1 MTEPRTKIHCT
12 CGPACRDVEVLRAMI
27 RAGADVFRVNG
38 AHADGDEIAGWIEL
52 VREAARAEARAAA
65 VLVDLPG
72 PKFRVGALAPEAG
85 FELAPGAPLRM
96 DGEEAPG
103 DGRRVPLR
111 EMHWF
116 ADIPVGASVVVGD
129 GGARLEVVS
138 AGARGIELRAIDA
151 VGIREGVG
159 VHFPGLALPTAVPT
173 RRDRVL
179 LKAAVEAG
187 ADMISQSFVRT
198 PDDVARLRE
207 LVRAHGGRRTLVIA
221 KIERLDAV
229 LAADAIL
236 AQADGALLGRG
247 DLGID
252 AGVEAVPSLQKRV
265 LEAGRRTGRPVVIAT
280 EMLES
285 MVHSLRPT
293 RAEASD
299 VAGAVYE
306 GADGVMLSAET
317 AIGRHPAHVVAT
329 MAGILVAAEAD
340 PAAPVRRA
348 RGVGGPS
355 HARGATR
362 PARRARRRRPGA
374 RDPGARD
381 PRLHAHGRERRPP
394 VQGATGGAHPRVRA
408 QRGRL
413 SPPHPGLGRP
423 AHPPAGVPGHRRGVP
438 VREAAHGRPR
448 GGARGGRSCRPRDG
462 GPRGP
467 RRHHDRDQAVRLL
480 SCGGSR

>member
-12 CGPACRDVEVLRAMI
+12 CGPACRDAEVLRAMI

-38 AHADGDEIAGWIEL
+38 AHADGDEIAAWIDL
-52 VREAARAEARAAA
+52 VREAARAEDRAAA

-72 PKFRVGALAPEAG
+72 PKFRVGALAAEAG

-103 DGRRVPLR
+103 DGRRVGLR
-111 EMHWF
+111 EMRWF
-116 ADIPVGASVVVGD
+116 ADVPVGAAVVVGD

-138 AGARGIELRAIDA
+138 AGARGVELRAIDA

-173 RRDRVL
+173 RRDRAL

-207 LVRAHGGRRTLVIA
+207 LVHEHGGKRTLVIA

-329 MAGILVAAEAD
+329 MAGILAAAEAD
-340 PAAPVRRA
+340 PAAPYAGRA
-348 RGVGGPS
+348 SWAALP
-355 HARGATR
+355 TR
-362 PARRARRRRPGA
+362 A
-374 RDPGARD
+374 
-381 PRLHAHGRERRPP
+381 
-394 VQGATGGAHPRVRA
+394 
-408 QRGRL
+408 
-413 SPPHPGLGRP
+413 GRP
-423 AHPPAGVPGHRRGVP
+423 DQHVVHAAVGLARETQARAILVFTRTGASAVRMSKERPEARIHAFAPSDAVCRRLTLAWGVRPTRLPECRGTDQVFQFVKQHMESPEVGLAAGDRAVLVMGSLEDPAGTTTVIKLFVF
-438 VREAAHGRPR
+438 
-448 GGARGGRSCRPRDG
+448 
-462 GPRGP
+462 
-467 RRHHDRDQAVRLL
+467 
-480 SCGGSR
+480 